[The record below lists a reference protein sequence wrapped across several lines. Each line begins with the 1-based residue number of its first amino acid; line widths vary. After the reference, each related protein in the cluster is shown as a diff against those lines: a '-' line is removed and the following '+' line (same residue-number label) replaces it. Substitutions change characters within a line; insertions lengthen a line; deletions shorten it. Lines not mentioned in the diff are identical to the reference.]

1 MKTSYDILR
10 DHPVNK
16 KRIAEGSGTSI
27 QDVNILLK
35 QFNQSREMMK
45 QFEGKDDERSKIM
58 YRCLQASEE
67 VFKNLYI
74 AGIELFGKTYER
86 FLEELKEKPNVVFLS
101 DDEITKYNRAR
112 KIMKFME
119 EECEKDYE

>member
-1 MKTSYDILR
+1 MGNIMEQSMQSLPNDEFSSTIAFALR
-10 DHPVNK
+10 EN
-16 KRIAEGSGTSI
+16 
-27 QDVNILLK
+27 
-35 QFNQSREMMK
+35 MK

-86 FLEELKEKPNVVFLS
+86 FLEELKEKRNVVFLS
-101 DDEITKYNRAR
+101 DDEIIKYNRAR

-119 EECEKDYE
+119 EECEKNYE